1 MSIELSYE
9 VSRALSKK
17 FLRIGIVCKL
27 DSLDVVNILENLC
40 NLLIDKGILTEQ
52 EIIKNVVEPAVEE
65 WIPNENR

>member
-1 MSIELSYE
+1 MSTELSYE
-9 VSRALSKK
+9 VSRALAKK
-17 FLRIGIVCKL
+17 SLRIGIVCKL